1 MPRGRPRKNAAGAA
15 VATPA
20 PWRGRANNRPQV
32 PFAHKL
38 VLNQWL
44 LSLFD
49 YNTDKP
55 EADQIAPFDEADEA
69 WPQLNKLADA
79 AVAAENRPARLPD
92 GAPLDDVPN
101 TSAE

>member
-1 MPRGRPRKNAAGAA
+1 MARGRPKKNAAAVSPAA
-15 VATPA
+15 HSVP
-20 PWRGRANNRPQV
+20 RSRANNRPQV